1 MNKIFSNKSLRFI
14 INALNAGLV
23 EYEEIETIKIVS
35 DKKPDFFI
43 KVIDVDITDYV
54 SSMIKKS
61 KDLSNISFV
70 ETNFH
75 DYIVFGKDKNEQGE
89 ITLVTMSLLELINIS
104 TKLITEDNQTKNE
117 NFVDKNIWSLDN
129 EDWDLIDEKN

>member
-89 ITLVTMSLLELINIS
+89 ITLVAMSLLELINIS

>member
-14 INALNAGLV
+14 INAINAGLV